1 MRISRALGAA
11 ILILISACA
20 PVSGPAPEKAA
31 LPDELSLKPLSF
43 AVLSGWASA
52 DARPAFH
59 AFVGSC
65 KRIVARDDADAF
77 GGVAVYGAVREWRPV
92 CIAAANAG
100 ALSSGASRQFFE
112 TWFQPAQAANR
123 REPIGLFTGYYEP
136 ELSGNRKPVGRF
148 KTPLYSRPNDLI
160 SVDLGAFRPAMKG
173 ERIAGRVDGGKLVP
187 YATRA
192 EIVERG
198 LKGRSKVATY
208 VDDPVGAFFLQIQ
221 GSGRVR
227 FKDGKVVRVAYD
239 GQNGH
244 PYTAIGR
251 MLVERGE
258 IALEQLSMQSIRSW
272 LGAHPAKANALMSE
286 NASFV
291 FFKEL
296 PIADPKLGADG
307 AQGVP
312 LTPEVSLA
320 VDLRF
325 HALGAPMWVEA
336 NAPSEDNAPDMPFQR
351 LVVAQDTGG
360 AIRGPVRGDVY
371 WGAGAKAESIAG
383 RMAHKGKL
391 YVLLPKPVAARLN

>member
-1 MRISRALGAA
+1 
-11 ILILISACA
+11 
-20 PVSGPAPEKAA
+20 
-31 LPDELSLKPLSF
+31 
-43 AVLSGWASA
+43 
-52 DARPAFH
+52 
-59 AFVGSC
+59 
-65 KRIVARDDADAF
+65 
-77 GGVAVYGAVREWRPV
+77 
-92 CIAAANAG
+92 
-100 ALSSGASRQFFE
+100 
-112 TWFQPAQAANR
+112 
-123 REPIGLFTGYYEP
+123 
-136 ELSGNRKPVGRF
+136 
-148 KTPLYSRPNDLI
+148 
-160 SVDLGAFRPAMKG
+160 
-173 ERIAGRVDGGKLVP
+173 
-187 YATRA
+187 
-192 EIVERG
+192 
-198 LKGRSKVATY
+198 
-208 VDDPVGAFFLQIQ
+208 
-221 GSGRVR
+221 
-227 FKDGKVVRVAYD
+227 
-239 GQNGH
+239 
-244 PYTAIGR
+244 